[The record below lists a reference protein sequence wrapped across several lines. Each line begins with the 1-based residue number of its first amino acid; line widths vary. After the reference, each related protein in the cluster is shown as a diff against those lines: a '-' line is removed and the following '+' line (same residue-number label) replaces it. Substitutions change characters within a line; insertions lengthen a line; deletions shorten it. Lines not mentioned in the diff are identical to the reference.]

1 MKKGKGQRHLWRAI
15 ILPVNRCYCHGS
27 QGNQV
32 SVLTQLLKV
41 FIYPTL
47 IFAYFVLDI
56 AIGPGAIVMKKDKIQ
71 GPCPYVYSSILIKTR
86 RANIAVLYRD
96 SLCISY
102 LHKFFESGCQWSVL
116 ALSSPHHVFYIL
128 DAQWMLFTKAYFIFP
143 VKFRN
148 LTYLSFLLFST
159 PKAVR
164 NFEFSNSDPGDNLRF
179 NQIPAEEFFFKDLR
193 TIMYSF
199 LRSKCSKVLNTANKC
214 CHCIN
219 WRTFAFSP

>member
-1 MKKGKGQRHLWRAI
+1 
-15 ILPVNRCYCHGS
+15 
-27 QGNQV
+27 
-32 SVLTQLLKV
+32 
-41 FIYPTL
+41 
-47 IFAYFVLDI
+47 
-56 AIGPGAIVMKKDKIQ
+56 
-71 GPCPYVYSSILIKTR
+71 
-86 RANIAVLYRD
+86 
-96 SLCISY
+96 
-102 LHKFFESGCQWSVL
+102 
-116 ALSSPHHVFYIL
+116 
-128 DAQWMLFTKAYFIFP
+128 MLFTKAYFIFP

-219 WRTFAFSP
+219 WRTFAFSPWIQQPESTYPIFKKSTVALNQYLSIDSEELPTQKHIKINLLIWLFHGCIVFKIMKDLLSAVYHF